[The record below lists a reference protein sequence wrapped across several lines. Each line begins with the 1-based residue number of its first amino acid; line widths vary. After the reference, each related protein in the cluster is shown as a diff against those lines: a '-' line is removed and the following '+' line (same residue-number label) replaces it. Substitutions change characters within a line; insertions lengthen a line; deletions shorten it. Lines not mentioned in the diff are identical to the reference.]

1 MSAAIVALSADEARM
16 LALWTQGFL
25 GTRDRQG
32 GPGAMLRRLGAVQL
46 DTISVLARSHE
57 LVAYA
62 RLGPVSREGVEA
74 AYWSATEA
82 FEYWSHAASVLP
94 IADWPWYAMRRARYR
109 GDLTG
114 PDGPRKA
121 ILHALR
127 ASGPQTARQLGGA
140 RQGGDWWDWSPLK
153 RAAEQLLAAG
163 DVVCV
168 TRRSWQRVYDLPERA
183 IPAALREHQ
192 PSDRDCKIAL
202 VQRAA
207 AALGVGT
214 LKDLADYHRQ
224 RPSRL
229 RAVIDEAGLV
239 PVTVAGWDQPAWA
252 DCDALRVLDAGLPRT
267 HRTTL
272 LSPFDSLIWDRA
284 RTERVFGLAHRLEA
298 YVPAHKRVY
307 GYFAMPV
314 LAGGRIVARVDPVRR
329 DGALVGRTV
338 TFERPRAVASVAR
351 AMVEAAA
358 WVGCTNVTVERV
370 VPLESA
376 APLRAALTAAMRA
389 R

>member
-1 MSAAIVALSADEARM
+1 VSEALAALSADEARE
-16 LALWTQGFL
+16 LALWSQGFL
-25 GTRDRQG
+25 GPRDRRG

-57 LVAYA
+57 LVCYA
-62 RLGPVSREGVEA
+62 RLGPVPRDRVEA

-82 FEYWSHAASVLP
+82 FEYWSHAASIVP
-94 IADWPWYAMRRARYR
+94 IADWPWYALRRARYR
-109 GDLTG
+109 AALTG
-114 PDGPRKA
+114 PAGPREA
-121 ILHALR
+121 ILSALR
-127 ASGPQTARQLGGA
+127 DGGPQTARQLGGA
-140 RQGGDWWDWSPLK
+140 KQGGEWWDWSPLK
-153 RAAEQLLAAG
+153 RAAEQLLATG
-163 DVVCV
+163 EVVCV
-168 TRRSWQRVYDLPERA
+168 TRRSWQRVYDLAERA
-183 IPAALREHQ
+183 IPEALRSHQ

-202 VQRAA
+202 LQRAA

-224 RPSRL
+224 LPSRL

-239 PVTVAGWDQPAWA
+239 PVTVAGWDEPAWA
-252 DCDALRVLDAGLPRT
+252 DPEALRTLDSGLPRP

-298 YVPAHKRVY
+298 YVPAPKRVY

-329 DGALVGRTV
+329 DGVLVGRTV
-338 TFERPRAVASVAR
+338 TFERPRAVVPVAR

-358 WVGCTNVTVERV
+358 WVGCTDVTVERV
-370 VPLESA
+370 VPPESA